1 MKRMILT
8 AALLLPLLAA
18 PAGAAVAP
26 GVRMLV
32 SAITPAAGSAAMQVE
47 LTFLNGGKGAF
58 TPPARIAATLE
69 TSGRTLPVD
78 LIRAGDG
85 GAARAVA
92 GGFVQARY
100 TLALPAEAAPGVA
113 ATLTLGEEDAPAYA
127 FHLPADTR
135 MAVAEAPEAG
145 STAVAPPRMSTAPA
159 LVAAKPDE
167 GNAFLGN
174 LSSYAPIYAVYGP
187 GTDTDARLQISFK
200 YQLFGSPGAVGLDQP
215 WANGIHFA
223 FTQRMFW
230 NLGRKSS
237 PFRSVDFMPEVFY
250 LLPATRI
257 GDDLAI
263 GAQAGF
269 RHESNGR
276 EGLASRSL
284 NTIYIQPVATTTI
297 GGLTASAGPRL
308 WLYAGSLED
317 NPDIRRY
324 RGNTGLFAEIGRPD
338 GWRLTTNSRLNP
350 GSGKGAV
357 DAELSYPLDRIV
369 DTNLNFYVFGQA
381 FTGYGE
387 NLLDYDRSLT
397 RVRIGIGIVR

>member
-1 MKRMILT
+1 AST
-8 AALLLPLLAA
+8 GA
-18 PAGAAVAP
+18 AGAALAA
-26 GVRMLV
+26 
-32 SAITPAAGSAAMQVE
+32 AIP
-47 LTFLNGGKGAF
+47 
-58 TPPARIAATLE
+58 
-69 TSGRTLPVD
+69 
-78 LIRAGDG
+78 
-85 GAARAVA
+85 
-92 GGFVQARY
+92 
-100 TLALPAEAAPGVA
+100 
-113 ATLTLGEEDAPAYA
+113 APA
-127 FHLPADTR
+127 PAPVSTK
-135 MAVAEAPEAG
+135 PEQ
-145 STAVAPPRMSTAPA
+145 
-159 LVAAKPDE
+159 

-187 GTDTDARLQISFK
+187 GTDSDARLQISFK
-200 YQLFGSPGAVGLDQP
+200 YQLFGSPGAVGMGQA
-215 WANGIHFA
+215 WENGIHFA

-250 LLPATRI
+250 LLPATSI
-257 GDDLAI
+257 GADLAI

-284 NTIYIQPVATTTI
+284 NTVYVQPVATTTF

-308 WLYAGSLED
+308 WLYAGSLEE

-387 NLLDYDRSLT
+387 NLLDYNRSLT
-397 RVRIGIGIVR
+397 RVRIGLGIVR

>member
-1 MKRMILT
+1 MKRMIFT
-8 AALLLPLLAA
+8 TALLLSPLLAA

-26 GVRMLV
+26 GVRTLV
-32 SAITPAAGSAAMQVE
+32 SAINQTADGPAMQVE
-47 LTFLNGGKGAF
+47 LTFLNSGTSSFA
-58 TPPARIAATLE
+58 PPARIAATIG
-69 TSGRTLPVD
+69 TGGRALPVE
-78 LIRAGDG
+78 LIRVDRE
-85 GAARAVA
+85 GAARAGA
-92 GGFVQARY
+92 GRFVQARY
-100 TLALPAEAAPGVA
+100 SLALPAGVVA
-113 ATLTLGEEDAPAYA
+113 DAGTTLTFAEEDALTYPL
-127 FHLPADTR
+127 HLTDGARVT
-135 MAVAEAPEAG
+135 AEAPDARG
-145 STAVAPPRMSTAPA
+145 TIAAPARPAAATA
-159 LVAAKPDE
+159 LVAAKPDQ

-200 YQLFGSPGAVGLDQP
+200 YQLFGTPGAVGLDQP

-257 GDDLAI
+257 GDDLAV

-276 EGLASRSL
+276 DGLASRSL
-284 NTIYIQPVATTTI
+284 NTVYVQPVATTTI
-297 GGLTASAGPRL
+297 GGLTVSAGPRL

-369 DTNLNFYVFGQA
+369 ETNLNFYVFGQA

-387 NLLDYDRSLT
+387 NLFDYDRSLT